1 MCSNDIV
8 FYIGKGSKTDKYD
21 RITHHVKFWKFNKNR
36 KLLNKIK
43 KLEGIFDIK
52 IIYES
57 EDEKECLDIE
67 MQLIEEIGIKNLC
80 NLTNG
85 GEGVSGLKHSE
96 ESKKK
101 ISLFRKGKKLS
112 KETCRLI
119 SKNKKGMYYSLNN
132 EIKKQIIN
140 LYKTKSVNTISLEL
154 GLTFSTVKR
163 YLNEQGLYKKCK
175 NTKSTSEEGKKN
187 MSLARK
193 DINNKPII
201 QYDLDGNII
210 GEFKSMSEVCK
221 NINDIKNI
229 SGISS
234 CCNGKQKT
242 AHGFKWK
249 YKN

>member
-1 MCSNDIV
+1 MAEVTAV
-8 FYIGKGSKTDKYD
+8 F
-21 RITHHVKFWKFNKNR
+21 
-36 KLLNKIK
+36 
-43 KLEGIFDIK
+43 
-52 IIYES
+52 
-57 EDEKECLDIE
+57 
-67 MQLIEEIGIKNLC
+67 IEEIGIKNLC

-101 ISLFRKGKKLS
+101 ISLFKKGKKLS

-119 SKNKKGMYYSLNN
+119 SKNKKGMYYSLNDS
-132 EIKKQIIN
+132 IKKQIIN
-140 LYKTKSVNTISLEL
+140 LYETKSVNTISLEL

-201 QYDLDGNII
+201 QYDLEGNFIKEWPSI
-210 GEFKSMSEVCK
+210 TEASNLLKINLVCISMVCSNK
-221 NINDIKNI
+221 L
-229 SGISS
+229 
-234 CCNGKQKT
+234 KT
-242 AHGFKWK
+242 AGNFIWK
-249 YKN
+249 YKIPK